1 MVWTLEEAFPMFSF
15 PSAPRKQEVASLTP
29 LKIVKK
35 KKKKNSETDGTGRDD
50 YQIKPR
56 MSIKAAAGF
65 HFHLKIGVLLP
76 DGWLAGWLAG
86 WLLFLPATLSLAQKI
101 SYQPLMELEKISKL
115 KSRRGGPPRKCP
127 TGHSCE

>member
-35 KKKKNSETDGTGRDD
+35 KKKKISETDGTGRDD

-76 DGWLAGWLAG
+76 DGWLAGWLAVVSACHS
-86 WLLFLPATLSLAQKI
+86 LLGSKNFLSTTHGIGKEIKI
-101 SYQPLMELEKISKL
+101 EVPE
-115 KSRRGGPPRKCP
+115 GGP
-127 TGHSCE
+127 S